1 MIVVDASVAIKTAL
15 HEPDSPIAMAALRAQ
30 TWSAPD
36 LIMAECANIIWKR
49 YRLGEIEK
57 SQALEAMTLVDTMN
71 LYIEPSR
78 RLIARVVPLSLALG
92 HAAYDC
98 FYLAHAEQLRAPFLT
113 ADRKLIE
120 KVRASTAT
128 EVEMLTLQDYARES
142 GL

>member
-1 MIVVDASVAIKTAL
+1 
-15 HEPDSPIAMAALRAQ
+15 
-30 TWSAPD
+30 
-36 LIMAECANIIWKR
+36 
-49 YRLGEIEK
+49 
-57 SQALEAMTLVDTMN
+57 
-71 LYIEPSR
+71 
-78 RLIARVVPLSLALG
+78 LG

-128 EVEMLTLQDYARES
+128 EVEMLTLQDYAREN

>member
-30 TWSAPD
+30 SWSAPD

-49 YRLGEIEK
+49 HRLGEIKE
-57 SQALEAMTLVDTMN
+57 SQALEAMRLVETMN

-78 RLIARVVPLSLALG
+78 RLIARALPLALALG

-98 FYLAHAEQLRAPFLT
+98 FYLAHAEELRTPFLT

-120 KVRASTAT
+120 KVRASSAT
-128 EVEMLTLQDYARES
+128 DVEMLTLEDYARDN